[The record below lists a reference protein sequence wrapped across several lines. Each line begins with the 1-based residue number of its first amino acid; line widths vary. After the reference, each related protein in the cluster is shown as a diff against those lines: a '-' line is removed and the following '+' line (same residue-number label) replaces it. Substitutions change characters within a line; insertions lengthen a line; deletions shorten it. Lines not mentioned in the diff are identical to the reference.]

1 MGSMEETIATLRGIL
16 EEDFGIV
23 TDGELLRALDKQRAI
38 DLSLFC
44 AEIKPY
50 GRQLSMKTALITG
63 ATGGIGGKTAEV
75 LGQAGYEVIVTGID
89 EAGRDTV
96 MSNLESKGIKAH
108 FYKCDATSEEQ
119 VNETF
124 AKIAEKFDHLDLLV
138 NNVGGLGGRQRVSEM
153 ETGFMRKVMALNFD
167 SLFFN
172 TRAALPLLKKGTN
185 PSIINFSTIAVTN
198 GGGIGASIYAAS
210 KGAVQSYSRALAK
223 DLAEFGIRVNMVSP
237 GTIDTP
243 FHAATDR
250 KLVESW
256 KDSILMKRLG
266 EPREVADVIEF
277 LASDK
282 ASFLTGEVI
291 QINGGQAFI

>member
-1 MGSMEETIATLRGIL
+1 MVNFSL
-16 EEDFGIV
+16 EGKV
-23 TDGELLRALDKQRAI
+23 ALV
-38 DLSLFC
+38 
-44 AEIKPY
+44 
-50 GRQLSMKTALITG
+50 TG
-63 ATGGIGGKTAEV
+63 ASYGIGFALATAFARQGAKIVFNDIKQELV
-75 LGQAGYEVIVTGID
+75 DKGLAAYKAEGIEAKGYV
-89 EAGRDTV
+89 
-96 MSNLESKGIKAH
+96 
-108 FYKCDATSEEQ
+108 CDVTSEEQ

>member
-1 MGSMEETIATLRGIL
+1 
-16 EEDFGIV
+16 
-23 TDGELLRALDKQRAI
+23 
-38 DLSLFC
+38 
-44 AEIKPY
+44 
-50 GRQLSMKTALITG
+50 MKTALITG

-243 FHAATDR
+243 FPRCYRPQAG
-250 KLVESW
+250 
-256 KDSILMKRLG
+256 G
-266 EPREVADVIEF
+266 ELERQHPDEAPGRAREVADVIEF

>member
-1 MGSMEETIATLRGIL
+1 M
-16 EEDFGIV
+16 
-23 TDGELLRALDKQRAI
+23 RAV
-38 DLSLFC
+38 
-44 AEIKPY
+44 
-50 GRQLSMKTALITG
+50 ITG

-75 LGQAGYEVIVTGID
+75 LGLAGYEVICTGTN
-89 EAGRDTV
+89 EEKWAALQRQLSG
-96 MSNLESKGIKAH
+96 KGILAH
-108 FYKCDATSEEQ
+108 FYRCDATDEKQ
-119 VNETF
+119 VNDTF
-124 AKIAEKFDHLDLLV
+124 ARIAENFASIDVLV

-153 ETGFMRKVMALNFD
+153 ETDFMRKVMALNFD
-167 SLFFN
+167 SVFFN
-172 TRAALPLLKKGTN
+172 TRAALPLLKKGSN

-243 FHAATDR
+243 FHANTDR
-250 KLVESW
+250 ALVESW

-266 EPREVADVIEF
+266 DPREVADVIEF
-277 LASDK
+277 LVSEK

-291 QINGGQAFI
+291 QINGGQAFV

>member
-1 MGSMEETIATLRGIL
+1 MM
-16 EEDFGIV
+16 
-23 TDGELLRALDKQRAI
+23 RAV
-38 DLSLFC
+38 
-44 AEIKPY
+44 
-50 GRQLSMKTALITG
+50 ITG
-63 ATGGIGGKTAEV
+63 ATGGIGGATAEA
-75 LGQAGYEVIVTGID
+75 LGRAGYEVIITGID
-89 EAGRDTV
+89 LEAGKKVTDK
-96 MSNLESKGIKAH
+96 LESQGIKAH
-108 FYKCDATSEEQ
+108 FYACDATNEEQ

-124 AKIAEKFDHLDLLV
+124 AKIGEEFGSLDLLV

>member
-1 MGSMEETIATLRGIL
+1 M
-16 EEDFGIV
+16 
-23 TDGELLRALDKQRAI
+23 
-38 DLSLFC
+38 
-44 AEIKPY
+44 
-50 GRQLSMKTALITG
+50 
-63 ATGGIGGKTAEV
+63 
-75 LGQAGYEVIVTGID
+75 
-89 EAGRDTV
+89 
-96 MSNLESKGIKAH
+96 
-108 FYKCDATSEEQ
+108 
-119 VNETF
+119 
-124 AKIAEKFDHLDLLV
+124 
-138 NNVGGLGGRQRVSEM
+138 SEM
-153 ETGFMRKVMALNFD
+153 ETSFMRKVMALNFD

-198 GGGIGASIYAAS
+198 GGGIGASVYAAS

-266 EPREVADVIEF
+266 DPREVADVIEF

>member
-1 MGSMEETIATLRGIL
+1 M
-16 EEDFGIV
+16 
-23 TDGELLRALDKQRAI
+23 
-38 DLSLFC
+38 
-44 AEIKPY
+44 
-50 GRQLSMKTALITG
+50 
-63 ATGGIGGKTAEV
+63 
-75 LGQAGYEVIVTGID
+75 IVTGID

-237 GTIDTP
+237 GTI
-243 FHAATDR
+243 R